1 MNWKRPIRWIAG
13 VCLAAILLLVA
24 LLMTARFW
32 LNQDWVKRE
41 IEQIVDSATGGRAQY
56 DRIDLQFFPM
66 PGAELTQVRFSL
78 PGTVELQTAS
88 VAIDIC
94 LLPLLLGNVY
104 PHRARIVAQPD
115 HARSAVG
122 EKVWLYQSLVQATG
136 SPAWLGENS

>member
-78 PGTVELQTAS
+78 PGKVEMQTAS
-88 VAIDIC
+88 ASIDIRF
-94 LLPLLLGNVY
+94 LPLLFGNVY
-104 PHRARIVAQPD
+104 PHRVRMVTPQIRVHLDEPKPSP
-115 HARSAVG
+115 SAPPQTQHPASPFSL
-122 EKVWLYQSLVQATG
+122 KVEV
-136 SPAWLGENS
+136 